1 VFLDL
6 AFELHELF
14 VVVFGF
20 GKVPVEFVFKL
31 FVVFLFGLEV
41 GFVGLDVLLDLFEC
55 FVASGRVLRET
66 ARECNEELEHV
77 LDQFVVDR
85 VELFVDGV
93 ELVVAVFPEVH
104 FVAQAAALVVFL
116 VLLLP
121 FVDDGAHGAEP
132 AVHGRFD
139 GLQHVRCVFVL
150 VCFHESGYVFKVFF
164 ARVFEE
170 ETGVLAHHVGDDVA
184 VALDFGLKFW
194 VDLEFDLSLGVFD
207 GLDDVVVEASEL
219 VHEFLVLALLAT
231 APLTFVHFAQERQEA
246 VESQVLEGVGQV
258 VVEFAIGHVFV
269 EVGVPDLFW
278 GLGAHEVECEVWDR
292 VGVQVYHH

>member
-20 GKVPVEFVFKL
+20 GKVPVQFVFKL

-66 ARECNEELEHV
+66 AGECNEELEHV

-85 VELFVDGV
+85 VELFVDRV

-116 VLLLP
+116 VLFLA
-121 FVDDGAHGAEP
+121 FVDDGAHGAQP
-132 AVHGRFD
+132 AVHCRFD

-164 ARVFEE
+164 A
-170 ETGVLAHHVGDDVA
+170 
-184 VALDFGLKFW
+184 
-194 VDLEFDLSLGVFD
+194 
-207 GLDDVVVEASEL
+207 
-219 VHEFLVLALLAT
+219 
-231 APLTFVHFAQERQEA
+231 
-246 VESQVLEGVGQV
+246 
-258 VVEFAIGHVFV
+258 
-269 EVGVPDLFW
+269 
-278 GLGAHEVECEVWDR
+278 
-292 VGVQVYHH
+292 